1 MTNLKDV
8 SLFLDRNS
16 DQLMAAGPHGKK
28 KEREIVVWLERY
40 LAGKEHKRRGIR
52 EGPGERIR
60 NPVR

>member
-40 LAGKEHKRRGIR
+40 LAGKRKQKKRDKGTKIQGIK
-52 EGPGERIR
+52 G
-60 NPVR
+60 

>member
-40 LAGKEHKRRGIR
+40 LAGQRKQKKRDKGTKIQGIK
-52 EGPGERIR
+52 G
-60 NPVR
+60 